1 MNGQEKQSQLELP
14 DVTKLLKKLEMN
26 NFNGI
31 ITIRYQDGKIVL
43 IEELKKIKFNHQ
55 IA

>member
-1 MNGQEKQSQLELP
+1 MNDVKNDTQIVLS
-14 DVTKLLKKLEMN
+14 DVTKLLKRLELN

-31 ITIRYQDGKIVL
+31 ITVRYQDGKIVL

>member
-1 MNGQEKQSQLELP
+1 MQKDTQLELP
-14 DVTKLLKKLEMN
+14 DLTKFLKKLELN
-26 NFNGI
+26 KFNGL
-31 ITIRYQDGKIVL
+31 ITIRYQDGKIIL

>member
-1 MNGQEKQSQLELP
+1 MQKDTQLELP
-14 DVTKLLKKLEMN
+14 DLTKLLKKLELN
-26 NFNGI
+26 KFNEL
-31 ITIRYQDGKIVL
+31 ITIRYQDGKIIL